1 MLLSQKIQ
9 NANIRASVFS
19 LISFVLIIVMIIWLL
34 IYIWRLY
41 GTQDILAEEENATS
55 PFIPRQYESVAMSLK
70 RDCDVETI
78 YAFDDEQCRR
88 MCRHSNVSSQVEY
101 RVYNGQCVSVIGGK
115 PNVPGNNNGNNNGQL
130 DDVLENTIQR
140 KCDPKQG
147 LLGYVTGDGDFGGD
161 PQIMCLSVD
170 LGIRPD
176 DPTLDNQLCLN
187 VEKYEPNINYT
198 KRSPLLSDCVC
209 PANHFLIIIPN
220 NETIRMRGVCV
231 PETQREYYKSLGLV
245 YDPSIV

>member
-1 MLLSQKIQ
+1 MLRSQQIQ
-9 NANIRASVFS
+9 SANTSTSLFS
-19 LISFVLIIVMIIWLL
+19 LMSFVLVIVMIVWLL
-34 IYIWRLY
+34 VYVWRLY
-41 GTQDILAEEENATS
+41 RTQDTLTEEENATS
-55 PFIPRQYESVAMSLK
+55 PFIPRQYESMAMSLK

-88 MCRHSNVSSQVEY
+88 MCRGNNVSSQVEY
-101 RVYNGQCVSVIGGK
+101 RVYNGQCVSVIGNK
-115 PNVPGNNNGNNNGQL
+115 PNLPGSNGNGSNGQL
-130 DDVLENTIQR
+130 DEVLENTIQR

-147 LLGYVTGDGDFGGD
+147 LLGYVIGDGDFGGD
-161 PQIMCLSVD
+161 PQVMCLSVD

-176 DPTLDNQLCLN
+176 DPTLENQLCLN
-187 VEKYEPNINYT
+187 VEKYEPSINYT

-209 PANHFLIIIPN
+209 PENHFLIIIPN

-231 PETQREYYKSLGLV
+231 PESQRDYYKSLGLV

>member
-1 MLLSQKIQ
+1 MLHSQQIQ
-9 NANIRASVFS
+9 NANTRATLFS
-19 LISFVLIIVMIIWLL
+19 LMSFILVIAMIVWLL
-34 IYIWRLY
+34 AYVWRLY
-41 GTQDILAEEENATS
+41 RTQDTLAEEENAAS

-78 YAFDDEQCRR
+78 YAFDDEQCKK
-88 MCRHSNVSSQVEY
+88 MCRDNNVSSQVEY
-101 RVYNGQCVSVIGGK
+101 RVNNGQCVSVIGGK
-115 PNVPGNNNGNNNGQL
+115 PNKPGNSNGQI
-130 DDVLENTIQR
+130 DDALENTIQR

-147 LLGYVTGDGDFGGD
+147 LLGYVIGDGDFGGD
-161 PQIMCLSVD
+161 PQVMCLSVD

-176 DPTLDNQLCLN
+176 DPTLENQLCLN
-187 VEKYEPNINYT
+187 VEKYEPSINYT

-231 PETQREYYKSLGLV
+231 PETQRDYYKSLGLV